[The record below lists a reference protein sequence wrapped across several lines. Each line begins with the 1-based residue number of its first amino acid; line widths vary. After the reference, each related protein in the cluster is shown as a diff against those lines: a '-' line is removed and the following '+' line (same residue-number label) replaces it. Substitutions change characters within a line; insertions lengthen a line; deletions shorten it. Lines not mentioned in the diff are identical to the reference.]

1 MELGA
6 QMAQIRPSLTKLSAL
21 PDLRRTARMPG
32 RRYDAIECSGTMPH
46 LVHQMG
52 VDASVHVYDGVASPS
67 HPTAKL
73 MDLLDGAAFEFRPAE
88 LRVAGRAV
96 KHDRVSRKP

>member
-52 VDASVHVYDGVASPS
+52 VDAGVPVYDGVASPS

-73 MDLLDGAAFEFRPAE
+73 MDLLDGAALKSDQRHFV
-88 LRVAGRAV
+88 LKAV
-96 KHDRVSRKP
+96 RLSTIA